1 MALARSTGTYAQ
13 ALNYGRTADETSYKI
28 EKNGDIYVLRCIK
41 NDYKDQ
47 IKFIGKNYEHVM
59 VEHNACLSRITNIEQ
74 KKESW
79 KLEKNNELDSLLNN
93 LNINAI
99 QSAPSTTSSSVQV
112 VAEKTLEEV
121 EADKREAAKK
131 TGNYIDLTGGK
142 KKLRNRK

>member
-1 MALARSTGTYAQ
+1 MNCTKDKNMIYYELINKANDDEL
-13 ALNYGRTADETSYKI
+13 LVADDVNRLGWIWSVGEIYKI

-79 KLEKNNELDSLLNN
+79 KLEKNNELDSLLRK
-93 LNINAI
+93 LGI
-99 QSAPSTTSSSVQV
+99 
-112 VAEKTLEEV
+112 
-121 EADKREAAKK
+121 EA
-131 TGNYIDLTGGK
+131 
-142 KKLRNRK
+142 